1 MVADQA
7 IYITHLHRVNSVTD
21 LLVYKPHDADQETL
35 RFERKRERG
44 EGEGERKRERVR
56 NGLNWNIGDDGWE
69 MELTRRWEGKHIL
82 FKEEDEKNER
92 GRLKTKMTRIQRKDG
107 GQATRAKIKRS

>member
-1 MVADQA
+1 M
-7 IYITHLHRVNSVTD
+7 RE
-21 LLVYKPHDADQETL
+21 K
-35 RFERKRERG
+35 EREGRER
-44 EGEGERKRERVR
+44 EREKRERVR

-92 GRLKTKMTRIQRKDG
+92 GRLKTKMTRVYRGRKADKQHARKLRGVRQRLISDVLNE
-107 GQATRAKIKRS
+107 A